1 MELFEDY
8 IHQSKY
14 ARYLDDKQRRE
25 TWEETVTRYCDYWKE
40 KELINDKDFKEIST
54 AITDK
59 KVMPSMRAMMTSGKA
74 LDRDNVAGYNCS
86 YLPVDNPRAFDEA
99 LYILCCGTGVGF
111 SVEHKYIDQLPTVAE
126 DHQETNTT
134 IVVADSKLGWASSFK
149 ELISLLYSGRVP
161 TWDVSK
167 IRAKGERLKTF
178 GGRASG
184 AAPLVDL
191 FNFTVN
197 IFKNAKGR
205 KLTSLECHD
214 IMCKVGD
221 IVVVGGVRRSAM
233 ISLSDLEDSA
243 MRSAKFGSFWEQ
255 NQQRTLANNSVC
267 YESNPSM
274 EQFIDEWRALY
285 KSHSGE
291 RGIFNR
297 AAAKMLSPERR
308 DTEWDF
314 GTNPCSEIVL
324 RPNQFCNLTEVI
336 VRPDDDLISL
346 KEKIR
351 IATIL
356 GTLQSTLTDF
366 RYLRSV
372 WKKNTEEERLLG
384 VSLTGICDHYILG
397 NEKSKDL
404 AKWLEEMRDVSIKT
418 NKVWAKKLDIPES
431 TAITCVK
438 PSGTV
443 SSLCGTASGI
453 HTRHASHYIRRVRQD
468 NKDPL
473 TAFMIEKGIPNEPCA
488 MKPNDTTVFSF
499 PMEAPKNALTKEDKT
514 AIEQLEHWLVFQKHW
529 CEHKPSIT
537 VSVRENEWM
546 DVGAWVYNNFDYMS
560 GVSFLPYDGGVYQQ
574 APYETIDKDTYKELA
589 KDLPKEVI
597 WSDMVETD
605 DNTTSSQEMACTGG
619 SCDIL

>member
-40 KELINDKDFKEIST
+40 KELINDKDYKEIST

-537 VSVRENEWM
+537 VSVREIEWM
-546 DVGAWVYNNFDYMS
+546 DVGAWVYSNFEYMS

-589 KDLPKEVI
+589 KGLPKEVI